1 MELIEQLMND
11 LGVQENQAEGGIG
24 LLLNMAREK
33 LEEGDFSQIT
43 NTIPGASD
51 LMDQAPQTGGG
62 LMGAIG
68 GIASAFGSNA
78 EGLGNLAS
86 LASGFSQLGLDTG
99 MIGKF
104 VPILLSFVQDKRGD
118 QIKSL
123 LENIIGGR

>member
-1 MELIEQLMND
+1 MQ
-11 LGVQENQAEGGIG
+11 QNQAEGGIG

-33 LEEGDFSQIT
+33 LEEGDFSQIAD
-43 NTIPGASD
+43 TIPGASE
-51 LMDQAPQTGGG
+51 LLDQAPQTGGG
-62 LMGAIG
+62 VMGAIG
-68 GIASAFGSNA
+68 GIASAFGGKP

-104 VPILLSFVQDKRGD
+104 VPILLSFVQDKGGD

-123 LENIIGGR
+123 LKNIIGGGQ